1 MKILVVDD
9 DFKNRRLLQSQLSLF
24 GECDTAVDGE
34 EAILA
39 FRMSLDNH
47 RPYDL
52 ICMDIMMP
60 NIDGKEALRK
70 IRQIENDLG
79 YHDEEKVKVIMTT
92 ALDDAEAVVESY
104 EEGATA
110 YLVKPITK
118 KKLVEELLRLDLIN
132 WVRLFYDDPC

>member
-1 MKILVVDD
+1 MKILVVED
-9 DFKNRRLLQSQLSLF
+9 DFTNRKLLQSQLSLF

-39 FRMSLDNH
+39 FRMSIDNH
-47 RPYDL
+47 LPYDL

-60 NIDGKEALRK
+60 NVDGKEALRK
-70 IRQIENDLG
+70 IREIENDLG

-132 WVRLFYDDPC
+132 

>member
-1 MKILVVDD
+1 MKILVVED
-9 DFKNRRLLQSQLSLF
+9 DFKNRKLLQSQLSLF

-39 FRMSLDNH
+39 FRMSLDNQQ
-47 RPYDL
+47 PYDL
-52 ICMDIMMP
+52 ICMDIRMP

-70 IRQIENDLG
+70 IRQIENKLG
-79 YHDEEKVKVIMTT
+79 CQDEDKVKVIMTT

-110 YLVKPITK
+110 YLIKPITK
-118 KKLVEELLRLDLIN
+118 QKLVEELLRLDLIN
-132 WVRLFYDDPC
+132 

>member
-1 MKILVVDD
+1 MKILVVED
-9 DFKNRRLLQSQLSLF
+9 DFKNRKLLQSQLSLF
-24 GECDTAVDGE
+24 GECDSAVDGS

-39 FRMSLDNH
+39 FQMGLDNH
-47 RPYDL
+47 QPYDL
-52 ICMDIMMP
+52 ICLDIRMP
-60 NIDGKEALRK
+60 NVDGKEALRR

-118 KKLVEELLRLDLIN
+118 KKLVEELLRLDLI
-132 WVRLFYDDPC
+132 D